1 MSDWNPNDYQG
12 RTRQQVEGAYRINN
26 IIMALL
32 ALGVIALTIFA

>member
-12 RTRQQVEGAYRINN
+12 RSRKQVEGAYRINS

-32 ALGVIALTIFA
+32 AVGLIALTIFA